1 MAIQYGDGS
10 NSNNG
15 RVIQVVQTNYN
26 SAFSSS
32 FTSETAKH
40 HLSMFD
46 TTINLSSTSSKV
58 KIELAIGSAACSQ
71 TSWGYYI
78 YRGNSE
84 VTGAT
89 GSSGN
94 SRPASWFR
102 MIRNQSDANHAF
114 SGYGTYVD
122 SPSTTGNVTY
132 KIYFRAEGTNSG
144 GTFTWL
150 LNQDQNNSNENNMS
164 QQVTSSRLVLTELAS

>member
-1 MAIQYGDGS
+1 MAIVFPSGTLSGPTK
-10 NSNNG
+10 
-15 RVIQVVQTNYN
+15 VLQVVQTKYN
-26 SAFSSS
+26 VEYSNQFY
-32 FTSETAKH
+32 SETAKH

-58 KIELAIGSAACSQ
+58 KIELAIGSAAATQ

-78 YRGNSE
+78 YRNSSE

-94 SRPASWFR
+94 SQPGSWLR
-102 MIRNQSDANHAF
+102 QLRNQSDGNHAF
-114 SGYGTYVD
+114 PCYGTYID

-132 KIYFRAEGTNSG
+132 KIYLRAEGTNPS
-144 GTFTWL
+144 GTFYYL
-150 LNQDQNNSNENNMS
+150 LNRDQSNNNENNMS
-164 QQVTSSRLVLTELAS
+164 QQITTSRLVLTELAS